1 MVRVKFSTKVPP
13 HWKTHSSDGRKRQQT
28 KKGRQSKVE
37 NDSQDDESWLLL
49 PEPAP
54 DAIMQEL
61 DKPTRGKQESRI
73 LFPVLNTNPEVL
85 VDIPTPLPGTRLHG
99 AMELIPIGDI
109 GKSSTQIFITH
120 LCALLRFGPSITNIE
135 VSTTVSQMYDLGC
148 PPTNE
153 EVVSNAK
160 LFIQAAAQLDATG
173 KIKDA
178 AEAILVDLAY
188 TIKGRDTGAFPVGQQ
203 YEYLEKQ
210 VTFLGTILEHI
221 GHPPKTSKFSVDS
234 CQTFPRQGHGVGTCL
249 NGADHCYSLLTLF
262 SASSYLYRR
271 ACHQE
276 ACYQACFPIAAN
288 HPKDRPSPSIESHT
302 IKLVICGVMESGR
315 WSPLK
320 CQWGMLHQ
328 TLSK

>member
-1 MVRVKFSTKVPP
+1 
-13 HWKTHSSDGRKRQQT
+13 QT

-61 DKPTRGKQESRI
+61 DKPTR
-73 LFPVLNTNPEVL
+73 VH
-85 VDIPTPLPGTRLHG
+85 IPTPLPGTRLHG

-109 GKSSTQIFITH
+109 
-120 LCALLRFGPSITNIE
+120 
-135 VSTTVSQMYDLGC
+135 VDQMYSLGC

-160 LFIQAAAQLDATG
+160 LFIQAAAELDATG
-173 KIKDA
+173 KVKDA
-178 AEAILVDLAY
+178 AEVILVDLAY

-221 GHPPKTSKFSVDS
+221 GHPPKTI
-234 CQTFPRQGHGVGTCL
+234 TCI
-249 NGADHCYSLLTLF
+249 AKPTTTK
-262 SASSYLYRR
+262 
-271 ACHQE
+271 
-276 ACYQACFPIAAN
+276 PIR
-288 HPKDRPSPSIESHT
+288 K
-302 IKLVICGVMESGR
+302 
-315 WSPLK
+315 
-320 CQWGMLHQ
+320 
-328 TLSK
+328 